1 MLSVLEFFDD
11 AHPSHSAESLAE
23 VLNVSL
29 PTIYRYVR
37 LLVDAG
43 LLQRV
48 AESRVALGPRIIV
61 LDHHIRQADPVL
73 RHGAPFMAEL
83 VTATGFDCVI
93 SALYGDQ
100 LLDTHREYSQV
111 PATLSYGRGR
121 PRPLFLGAAPKAI
134 LSRFSPA
141 RLRKLFDRSTEEIAA
156 AGLPAEWSAFR
167 RYFAQVRKAGYYLS
181 SGELEPQLAALAAPM
196 LSGNGDILG
205 AISVVTSVD
214 RMAMIDLD
222 KLATRVMR
230 AADDIA
236 ARAG

>member
-1 MLSVLEFFDD
+1 
-11 AHPSHSAESLAE
+11 
-23 VLNVSL
+23 
-29 PTIYRYVR
+29 
-37 LLVDAG
+37 
-43 LLQRV
+43 
-48 AESRVALGPRIIV
+48 
-61 LDHHIRQADPVL
+61 
-73 RHGAPFMAEL
+73 
-83 VTATGFDCVI
+83 
-93 SALYGDQ
+93 
-100 LLDTHREYSQV
+100 
-111 PATLSYGRGR
+111 
-121 PRPLFLGAAPKAI
+121 LFLGAAPKAI